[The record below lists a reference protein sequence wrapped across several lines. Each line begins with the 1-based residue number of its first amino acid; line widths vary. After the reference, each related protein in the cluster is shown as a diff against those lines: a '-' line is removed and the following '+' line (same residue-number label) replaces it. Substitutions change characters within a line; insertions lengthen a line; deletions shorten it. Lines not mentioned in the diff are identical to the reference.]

1 MFTPSLHSS
10 PGAVNPVCTMLACAI
25 TWESMFAR
33 RTGWNL
39 SANRFSLA
47 VERAR
52 ACEVSSGASA
62 GRALLD
68 LTAGNPT
75 TAGLHYERE
84 RILHALQH
92 PRALEYEPA
101 CKGILPAREAVAAYY
116 TERGIE
122 LSPERIILTV
132 STSEAY
138 SYCFRLLCDPG
149 DEVMVPSPSYPL
161 FEFLADIQDVKLV
174 PYELVYDHGWQIEF
188 ESLRRAI
195 TPRSRAIMVVHP
207 NNPTGHYTRRWE
219 LERLNTLCREHEL
232 ALVADEVFLDYGL
245 NGGGLTGEA
254 AELGETPLSF
264 AANEGALTFTLSGLS
279 KICALPQI
287 KVAWI
292 VASGPPELVGA
303 ALDRLEVI
311 ADTYLSPNAPV
322 QWAIAE
328 LLGTREGIQRQLHER
343 TAHNLRELDAQL
355 ATARMTTRLEFDAGW
370 YAVLRTPATCSDE
383 DVAIALL
390 EQEGVL
396 IHPGHFFDF
405 PGAGYLVA
413 SLITPEEDFREG
425 MRRVLRMLDQEV

>member
-1 MFTPSLHSS
+1 
-10 PGAVNPVCTMLACAI
+10 
-25 TWESMFAR
+25 MFAR
-33 RTGWNL
+33 RTEWNL
-39 SANRFSLA
+39 SANRYALA

-52 ACEVSSGASA
+52 DCAVRG

-75 TAGLHYERE
+75 TVGLHYERE
-84 RILHALQH
+84 RILRALQH

-116 TERGIE
+116 AERGVA
-122 LSPERIILTV
+122 LSAERIILTV

-138 SYCFRLLCDPG
+138 TYCFRLLCDPG
-149 DEVMVPSPSYPL
+149 DEVLVPQPSYPL

-207 NNPTGHYTRRWE
+207 NNPTGHFTRSWE
-219 LERLNTLCREHEL
+219 LERLNALCGEHEL
-232 ALVADEVFLDYGL
+232 ALVADEVFLDYGIAD
-245 NGGGLTGEA
+245 EQ
-254 AELGETPLSF
+254 PLSF
-264 AANEGALTFTLSGLS
+264 ADNDGALTFTLSGLS

-292 VASGPPELVGA
+292 AASGPPELVRT

-322 QWAIAE
+322 QWAVAE
-328 LLGTREGIQRQLHER
+328 LLETREGIQRQLRER
-343 TAHNLRELDAQL
+343 VGRNLRELDEQL
-355 ATARMTTRLEFDAGW
+355 AKAKMTTRLEFDAGW
-370 YAVLRTPATCSDE
+370 YAVLRTPATRSDE

-405 PGAGYLVA
+405 PGTGYLVA
-413 SLITPEEDFREG
+413 SLIAPEEDFREG
-425 MRRVLRMLDQEV
+425 MGRVLRALDADI

>member
-1 MFTPSLHSS
+1 
-10 PGAVNPVCTMLACAI
+10 
-25 TWESMFAR
+25 MFAR
-33 RTGWNL
+33 RTEWNL
-39 SANRFSLA
+39 SANRYSLA

-52 ACEVSSGASA
+52 QS

-75 TAGLHYERE
+75 TVGLHYERE
-84 RILHALQH
+84 RILRALQH

-116 TERGIE
+116 AERGIA
-122 LSPERIILTV
+122 LSLERIVLTV

-149 DEVMVPSPSYPL
+149 DEVLVPSPSYPL

-207 NNPTGHYTRRWE
+207 NNPTGHFTRSWE
-219 LERLNTLCREHEL
+219 LERLNALCREHEL
-232 ALVADEVFLDYGL
+232 ALVADEVFLDYGI
-245 NGGGLTGEA
+245 TDEM
-254 AELGETPLSF
+254 PLSF
-264 AANEGALTFTLSGLS
+264 AANDGALTFTLSGLS

-292 VASGPPELVGA
+292 VASGPPELVHTA
-303 ALDRLEVI
+303 IDRLEVI

-328 LLGTREGIQRQLHER
+328 LLGTREGIQRQLRER
-343 TAHNLRELDAQL
+343 VGRNLSELDAQL
-355 ATARMTTRLEFDAGW
+355 AKAKMTTRLDFDAGW
-370 YAVLRTPATCSDE
+370 YGVLRTPATRSDE

-413 SLITPEEDFREG
+413 SLIAPEEDFRVG
-425 MRRVLRMLDQEV
+425 MGRVLRALDREL